1 MLQLFLSHY
10 ATTIA
15 KSSCST
21 PEPSCSNHS
30 SCAPIA
36 IMPRVFFLQPPQLST
51 VMQPPI
57 SLFATTSTF
66 ALKSIPMFLVP
77 IISKLE
83 SVNCFECVLG
93 LGFSVTCWGEACRG
107 DYFYEI
113 LRLTPKNKDPNC
125 ILSEVLYCVAPMC
138 ISPPWWSWWKG
149 GGVTQECSVFLN
161 LTHGTSYNGPSICNG
176 FGCQRGSG
184 V

>member
-1 MLQLFLSHY
+1 
-10 ATTIA
+10 
-15 KSSCST
+15 
-21 PEPSCSNHS
+21 
-30 SCAPIA
+30 
-36 IMPRVFFLQPPQLST
+36 
-51 VMQPPI
+51 
-57 SLFATTSTF
+57 
-66 ALKSIPMFLVP
+66 MFLAL

-138 ISPPWWSWWKG
+138 ISPPMVVMVEG
-149 GGVTQECSVFLN
+149 GG
-161 LTHGTSYNGPSICNG
+161 
-176 FGCQRGSG
+176 GSLRN
-184 V
+184 VLFS